1 MLVELFQ
8 MVSLF
13 CGTYNEIVFPVVAVD
28 AHKSNQG
35 SWWHPLQLPLSPS
48 LVNKAWHLSNS
59 ASAYNRAAVWSAIK
73 NGVAGK
79 YKKRTAANNY
89 CQTQTVVYY
98 TYTLKF
104 INVYVKGTHSLGW

>member
-1 MLVELFQ
+1 MLF
-8 MVSLF
+8 LF
-13 CGTYNEIVFPVVAVD
+13 CSTYNEIVFPVVAVD

-35 SWWHPLQLPLSPS
+35 SWWHPLQQPLSPS

-79 YKKRTAANNY
+79 YKKGQQ
-89 CQTQTVVYY
+89 QT
-98 TYTLKF
+98 
-104 INVYVKGTHSLGW
+104 IIVKRRLWYATRTHSSL